1 MSDVHDHLYLS
12 ENFATAASEALTR
25 MQGIEATV
33 KAALAQRDAI
43 HAQTLATDRL
53 ATVIER
59 ALGVKS

>member
-1 MSDVHDHLYLS
+1 M
-12 ENFATAASEALTR
+12 A
-25 MQGIEATV
+25 GIEATV

-59 ALGVKS
+59 AMEAKS